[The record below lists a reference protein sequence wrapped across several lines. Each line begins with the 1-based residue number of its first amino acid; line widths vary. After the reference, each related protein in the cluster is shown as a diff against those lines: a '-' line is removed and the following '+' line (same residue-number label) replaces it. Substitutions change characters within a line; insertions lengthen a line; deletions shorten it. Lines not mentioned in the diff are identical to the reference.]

1 MEIDA
6 MSDDELISAMINEP
20 TLLRRPLIVDG
31 DRLIVG
37 FDRNA
42 LQSSFSATDAQDT
55 RGT

>member
-20 TLLRRPLIVDG
+20 TLLRRPVIIDG

-37 FDRNA
+37 YDRNA
-42 LQSSFSATDAQDT
+42 LRSSFSATDAQDT